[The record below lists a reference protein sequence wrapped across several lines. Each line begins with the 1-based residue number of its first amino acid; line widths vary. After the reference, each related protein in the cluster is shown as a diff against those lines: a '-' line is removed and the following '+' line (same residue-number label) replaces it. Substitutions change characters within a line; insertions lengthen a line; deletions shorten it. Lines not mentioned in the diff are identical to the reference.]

1 MNIKR
6 SPLCGRNFEYYSED
20 PYLSGVLGAAHVNAL
35 QAAGPG
41 ASVKHFAANN
51 QETERMRISADV
63 DERTLREIYLP
74 AFERVVTEASPAT
87 VMCSYNKI
95 NGVYASRNRWL
106 LTDVLR
112 GDWGFAGAV
121 VSDWGAVSDRV
132 ESVRAG
138 MDLEMPGS
146 NGTTDAEIIDA
157 VDNGQLD
164 ESTVDESVRR
174 VLALTELPHTA
185 TGELDVDGHH
195 QVARAGRRRLGR
207 SAEEQRRP
215 SLRSGVVDRGDRRV
229 RHPAPIPG
237 RRQLPH
243 QRHPHRRR
251 ARRDPHPGRGSRFYR
266 AVGSGIHARRPTS
279 QAMRTRLCVQRPWRS
294 PAPRT
299 SPSSSPGLSDREES
313 EGFDRTNLQLPDE
326 QVELIRAVAASG
338 TPTVVVL
345 SNGGVVTLEGWH
357 DSVDAIVEGWLLG
370 QAGGGAIADV
380 LFGVVN
386 PSGHLAETIP
396 LRLED
401 NPSWLNFPGEQGHVR
416 YSEGVFVGY
425 RYYTTAGVP
434 VRYPFGHGLS
444 YTTFETTELQ
454 STVTGSDNVHAQVT
468 VANTGD
474 RAGKHVVQI
483 YVATTTGPVRR
494 PRREL
499 RSFAK
504 VASATRRDPAGG
516 IRPGPSRVRV
526 LGHRAGPFRR
536 PAGEYTVQVC
546 ADASTVL
553 DEQTVTLAGDAV
565 IRELTMDST
574 VGDWFSHPVVGPALM
589 AGLQSSMTPE
599 QAEQAAQNPDGLKMV
614 ESMPMQQFLVF
625 TNGAIPTDSL
635 EQLIELSKI
644 PAPAA

>member
-1 MNIKR
+1 MATAR
-6 SPLCGRNFEYYSED
+6 
-20 PYLSGVLGAAHVNAL
+20 
-35 QAAGPG
+35 
-41 ASVKHFAANN
+41 
-51 QETERMRISADV
+51 TADV
-63 DERTLREIYLP
+63 AI
-74 AFERVVTEASPAT
+74 V
-87 VMCSYNKI
+87 
-95 NGVYASRNRWL
+95 
-106 LTDVLR
+106 
-112 GDWGFAGAV
+112 FA
-121 VSDWGAVSDRV
+121 
-132 ESVRAG
+132 
-138 MDLEMPGS
+138 
-146 NGTTDAEIIDA
+146 
-157 VDNGQLD
+157 
-164 ESTVDESVRR
+164 
-174 VLALTELPHTA
+174 
-185 TGELDVDGHH
+185 
-195 QVARAGRRRLGR
+195 
-207 SAEEQRRP
+207 
-215 SLRSGVVDRGDRRV
+215 
-229 RHPAPIPG
+229 
-237 RRQLPH
+237 
-243 QRHPHRRR
+243 
-251 ARRDPHPGRGSRFYR
+251 
-266 AVGSGIHARRPTS
+266 
-279 QAMRTRLCVQRPWRS
+279 
-294 PAPRT
+294 
-299 SPSSSPGLSDREES
+299 GLSDREES

-357 DSVDAIVEGWLLG
+357 DGVDAIVEGWLLG

-425 RYYTTAGVP
+425 RYYTTADVP
-434 VRYPFGHGLS
+434 VRYSFGHGLS
-444 YTTFETTELQ
+444 YTTFETTELL
-454 STVTGSDNVHAQVT
+454 STVTGSDSVHAQVT
-468 VANTGD
+468 VTNTGD

-504 VASATRRDPAGG
+504 VTLQPGETRQVEFDLDRRAFAYWDIELG
-516 IRPGPSRVRV
+516 RFVVPS
-526 LGHRAGPFRR
+526 
-536 PAGEYTVQVC
+536 GEYTVQVC